1 MTKKITRAL
10 TSVINIKNSPTS
22 KRSAIL
28 FSGGKDSCYAAY
40 LAKKAGYELACL
52 VSIFSKNKESY
63 MFHTPS
69 IKKTKKQSKVMR
81 IPLIIQK
88 TKGKKEEELKD
99 LEKAIAKAKKEY
111 KIGIVISGAIESVYQ
126 STRIQKICNKLGLE
140 CFNPLW
146 QKNELEYLDEL
157 IKNKFKVIITGVFA
171 YPLDNS
177 WLGRKI
183 DKRFIEDI
191 KKLNKKFKIHVAGE
205 GGEFETFVL
214 DCPLFEKELKV
225 INKKISGNGNSW
237 SMEVEVEES

>member
-1 MTKKITRAL
+1 MKLA
-10 TSVINIKNSPTS
+10 V
-22 KRSAIL
+22 L
-28 FSGGKDSCYAAY
+28 FSGGKDSCYATY
-40 LAKKAGYELACL
+40 LAKQKRYEISCL
-52 VSIFSKNKESY
+52 ISVFSANEESY

-69 IKKTKKQSKVMR
+69 IKKTKKQADAMG

-99 LEKAIAKAKKEY
+99 LEKAIKKAKQKY
-111 KIGIVISGAIESVYQ
+111 RIRGVVSGAIESVYQ

-146 QKNELEYLDEL
+146 QKDELEYLNEL

-171 YPLDNS
+171 YPFDES

-183 DKRFIEDI
+183 NKRFVEDI
-191 KKLNKKFKIHVAGE
+191 KELNKKFLIHPAGE

-214 DCPLFEKELKV
+214 DCPLFNKKLEIK
-225 INKKISGNGNSW
+225 NKKIIGKGNSW
-237 SMEVEVEES
+237 SMEVEIK